1 MIMKKRN
8 PVIAL
13 APIRYFDISKSDNL
27 EKIKKCIRLAKKSK
41 ADIVCFPESTI
52 HKNKILDLN
61 GNYIRQIREEC
72 RKNSIWCIVTEDIK
86 FKEKSY
92 NAALL
97 INRGGKI
104 AGNYKKIHL
113 YGDTDKL
120 KRGQKIGVF
129 KTDFGK
135 IGIVICWDLAYPEL
149 FKKMKS
155 AGAQII
161 FCPAE
166 WCYEE
171 KAHDKEHKKREM
183 EILKSLVKTRAFEN
197 LFFVALCNPL
207 HDRKDLVSYSAIV
220 SPHKILKESTDSEKI
235 LVAEINL
242 KEISKFGK
250 IYPF

>member
-1 MIMKKRN
+1 MKKRN
-8 PVIAL
+8 PRIAL
-13 APIRYFDISKSDNL
+13 APIRYFDISKTDNL
-27 EKIKKCIRLAKKSK
+27 EKIKKYIGLAKKAK

-61 GNYIRQIREEC
+61 GKYIRQIREEC
-72 RKNSIWCIVTEDIK
+72 GKNSIWCIVTEDMN
-86 FKEKSY
+86 FNGKSH
-92 NAALL
+92 NIALL
-97 INRGGKI
+97 INRKGEI

-113 YGDTDKL
+113 YGDADEL
-120 KRGQKIGVF
+120 KSGQKIGVF
-129 KTDFGK
+129 KTDFAK

-149 FKKMKS
+149 FKKMKK
-155 AGAQII
+155 AGAQIV

-183 EILKSLVKTRAFEN
+183 EILKSLVKARAFEN

-207 HDRKDLVSYSAIV
+207 HDRKDLVSYSAIA
-220 SPHKILKESTDSEKI
+220 SPHKILKESADSEKLLI
-235 LVAEINL
+235 SEINL
-242 KEISKFGK
+242 KEISKFKK